1 MTNSLIV
8 GCGNLGK
15 NIVNGLIKEKKK
27 FTIYDKNQKTLD
39 ILKKKKPEFC
49 SFYKNLNKISFENYN
64 YLFLCVKPKDVDLL
78 LIKLKERIIKKNII
92 VSFVAGLSEEKI
104 FSLIEKEVKVVR
116 LMPNL
121 LVRVGQSTTGA
132 FSSRLERIEKE
143 KIGSYISFFGK
154 IIWLR
159 KEVEMDFFTAFFGG
173 GPAYISL
180 FLKILTD
187 ILVNRGFQR
196 KISEE
201 LVTSLVDGTNKLM
214 KLESLSYSNL
224 IGKVASKK
232 GTTEQALN
240 FLEKNNL
247 LKNIL
252 TDAILCAEKRSV
264 QLSKD

>member
-1 MTNSLIV
+1 M
-8 GCGNLGK
+8 
-15 NIVNGLIKEKKK
+15 
-27 FTIYDKNQKTLD
+27 
-39 ILKKKKPEFC
+39 
-49 SFYKNLNKISFENYN
+49 
-64 YLFLCVKPKDVDLL
+64 
-78 LIKLKERIIKKNII
+78 R
-92 VSFVAGLSEEKI
+92 
-104 FSLIEKEVKVVR
+104 
-116 LMPNL
+116 M
-121 LVRVGQSTTGA
+121 
-132 FSSRLERIEKE
+132 
-143 KIGSYISFFGK
+143 
-154 IIWLR
+154 WLR
-159 KEVEMDFFTAFFGG
+159 KEEEMDFFTAFFGG